1 MKFIKTAWNMMDKLI
16 KLLLIFVFLLIV
28 SAISNCISVEL
39 GGILYLTSMI
49 LLLYMFYL
57 MVKDDVK
64 EFIKK
69 VKDKIDEDNLKQ

>member
-1 MKFIKTAWNMMDKLI
+1 MRFIKTAWSMMDKLI
-16 KLLLIFVFLLIV
+16 KLLLIFVFLLIT
-28 SAISNCISVEL
+28 SGISNCISVEL
-39 GGILYLTSMI
+39 GGTLYLASMI

-69 VKDKIDEDNLKQ
+69 VKDKMDEDDLKQ

>member
-1 MKFIKTAWNMMDKLI
+1 MKFIKTAWSMMDKLI

-69 VKDKIDEDNLKQ
+69 VKDKMDKDNLKQ

>member
-1 MKFIKTAWNMMDKLI
+1 MKFIKTAWSMMDKLI
-16 KLLLIFVFLLIV
+16 KLLLIFVFLLIA

-57 MVKDDVK
+57 MIKDDVK

-69 VKDKIDEDNLKQ
+69 VKDKMDEDNLKQ